1 MRTIAVIDFFS
12 LGMERIGSTRSEGGA
27 KVDKRACFRFAVGRV
42 APVACWT
49 GRINTGRP
57 LKLFDLFKTGVKIVV
72 KVYSACV
79 GLLMQRVAA
88 ARFFYK
94 RL

>member
-57 LKLFDLFKTGVKIVV
+57 FKLFDLFKTGVKIVV

-79 GLLMQRVAA
+79 GLPMQRVAA
-88 ARFFYK
+88 ACFF
-94 RL
+94 